1 MPLISEQ
8 PSAKGQAEKNLCQ
21 QVLRELFFGKRS
33 GRVTDNMPLAVMMGK
48 GEGRVTVNRWESQAP
63 RDCVRKY
70 FGFCF
75 YPRRSGPRNRVEYA
89 FSPFSS
95 IRLSG
100 GGKHGAH
107 PPQWLIPLTLLSPLT
122 PTSRRS
128 SFIMMRPAHKLPQKN
143 TSLPTHFL
151 FSPSLSLPLSND
163 S

>member
-1 MPLISEQ
+1 MSPCLE
-8 PSAKGQAEKNLCQ
+8 GM
-21 QVLRELFFGKRS
+21 VFGKRS

-63 RDCVRKY
+63 RDCVRKC

-75 YPRRSGPRNRVEYA
+75 YPQRSGPRNRVEYA
-89 FSPFSS
+89 FSLFSS

-128 SFIMMRPAHKLPQKN
+128 SFIMMRPAHKHPQKN

-151 FSPSLSLPLSND
+151 FSPSLSLLLSNG